1 MLTATETQVLR
12 TLAQQYMDCALTPRQ
27 EETQRLWIAHN
38 TGHGQRPMVLID
50 QIPWHEMDVDGSLQC
65 VVTDPYWQGVERE
78 LRRKIYQFRH
88 MPADML
94 LPPYVLLPRILKD
107 PNYRDFGIRVQETIS
122 RTDETNDVVSHAYVK
137 QFETMDD
144 LEKIRP
150 TCLRADKEAEAA
162 VLTEA
167 QRIFAG
173 IAPVRWQGVVLHSG
187 LWDSISQW
195 QGVEECYYQLIDE
208 PELLHAMMERL
219 TQLTLELIRQGNED
233 GLFDTASS
241 LCHCSHTITRPFG
254 QGQEDRPGLS
264 QNSWTFGLAQL
275 FSSVSPEVTREF
287 EVPYVSRIFQ
297 QFGDVYYG
305 CCEKLDDRLD
315 VLELLP
321 NVRKISCSPW
331 SDPDRFAAN
340 LPSRYI
346 LSNKPNPALTG
357 MGDLDAAERELRNTI
372 RAARTHGVRLEMIL
386 KDNST
391 VHYHPERLWEFSRM
405 ALRLVQ
411 DA

>member
-65 VVTDPYWQGVERE
+65 VVADPYWQGVERE

-122 RTDETNDVVSHAYVK
+122 RTDATNDVVSHAYVK
-137 QFETMDD
+137 QFETMED

-162 VLTEA
+162 VLVEA

>member
-65 VVTDPYWQGVERE
+65 VVADPYWQGVERE

-122 RTDETNDVVSHAYVK
+122 RTDATNDVVSHAYVK

-162 VLTEA
+162 VLEQA